1 MSAANKAM
9 EADANAIFFHG
20 LDNGH
25 LELHGYP
32 CAITHAKTSYLKNS
46 IAFSFQKNSPYR
58 KLFSYHLLGMR
69 QSGQI
74 ERLHIK
80 HETYLTTIKT
90 EHEKCLKTKS
100 SFFPKCQPNEQ
111 NCVPAIKLETVWT
124 SLLVLLVGSL
134 AGFGITIF
142 EWIEHHGYIRS
153 LKYATNNILNSWPL
167 QRRHIITSYSFVFI
181 VSIILVAAILVYYYV
196 KSKILH
202 GDYEVWKKNDTVVEQ
217 FT

>member
-1 MSAANKAM
+1 M
-9 EADANAIFFHG
+9 EAEANNIFFHG

-25 LELHGYP
+25 LELDGYP
-32 CAITHAKTSYLKNS
+32 CVITHAKTAYLKNS

-74 ERLHIK
+74 ERLHIY
-80 HETYLTTIKT
+80 HETYLTTRKT

-100 SFFPKCQPNEQ
+100 SFFPNCLPNEQ

-124 SLLVLLVGSL
+124 SLLVLLVGIL

-142 EWIEHHGYIRS
+142 EWIEHHGHIRN
-153 LKYATNNILNSWPL
+153 LKYATNNIFNSQPL
-167 QRRHIITSYSFVFI
+167 QRNHIITVYSFIFI
-181 VSIILVAAILVYYYV
+181 VSIIIVAAIFVYYHI
-196 KSKILH
+196 KSKILY
-202 GDYEVWKKNDTVVEQ
+202 GDYEVWKRNDTAVE
-217 FT
+217 

>member
-1 MSAANKAM
+1 M
-9 EADANAIFFHG
+9 ETDANAIFFHG

-25 LELHGYP
+25 LELDGYP
-32 CAITHAKTSYLKNS
+32 CVITHAKTAYLKNS

-58 KLFSYHLLGMR
+58 KLFSYHLLAMR

-74 ERLHIK
+74 ERLHTK
-80 HETYLTTIKT
+80 HETYLTTRKT
-90 EHEKCLKTKS
+90 EHEQCRKTKS
-100 SFFPKCQPNEQ
+100 SFFPKCLPNEQ

-124 SLLVLLVGSL
+124 SLLVLLVGAL

-153 LKYATNNILNSWPL
+153 LKCAANNIFNSQAL
-167 QRRHIITSYSFVFI
+167 QRNHIITVYLFI
-181 VSIILVAAILVYYYV
+181 FIISIILVAAIFLYHHIE
-196 KSKILH
+196 SRILY
-202 GDYEVWKKNDTVVEQ
+202 GDYEVWKKDDTAGEQ